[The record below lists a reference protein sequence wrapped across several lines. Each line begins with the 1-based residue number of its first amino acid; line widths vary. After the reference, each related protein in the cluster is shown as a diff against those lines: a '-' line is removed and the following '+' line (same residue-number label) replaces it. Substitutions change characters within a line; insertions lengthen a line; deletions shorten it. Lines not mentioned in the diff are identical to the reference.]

1 MLLKNII
8 KSINRR
14 LAYSVTVLTF
24 VLLTPST
31 FAADPSKGKELY
43 QKCIACH
50 GADGYG
56 KKSQQAPMLAGQHS
70 WYTAKQITDIKN
82 KVRENANAN
91 KMYPF
96 VKNLQDSEIEDLAA
110 YIETLPKK

>member
-1 MLLKNII
+1 MNF
-8 KSINRR
+8 ING
-14 LAYSVTVLTF
+14 LILSVLGLSFSYSSL
-24 VLLTPST
+24 
-31 FAADPSKGKELY
+31 AADAAKGKDLY

-56 KKSQQAPMLAGQHS
+56 KKSQAAPMLAGQHS
-70 WYTAKQITDIKN
+70 WYTSKQIKDIKN
-82 KVRENANAN
+82 KVRENANTN

-96 VKNLQDSEIEDLAA
+96 VKNLTDNEIEDLAA

>member
-1 MLLKNII
+1 MI
-8 KSINRR
+8 K
-14 LAYSVTVLTF
+14 TVLF
-24 VLLTPST
+24 CLVNFYSFYALS
-31 FAADPSKGKELY
+31 ADSSKGKELY

-70 WYTAKQITDIKN
+70 WYITKQVNDIKN
-82 KVRENANAN
+82 KIRENSNAN

-96 VKNLQDSEIEDLAA
+96 VKNLSEQEIENLAA
-110 YIETLPKK
+110 YIELLPKK

>member
-1 MLLKNII
+1 MNLVRLILSVIVFLMNSYLL
-8 KSINRR
+8 
-14 LAYSVTVLTF
+14 
-24 VLLTPST
+24 
-31 FAADPSKGKELY
+31 AADVAKGKDLY

-70 WYTAKQITDIKN
+70 WYTSKQIKDIKN
-82 KVRENANAN
+82 KVRVSGNVN

-96 VKNLQDSEIEDLAA
+96 VKNLSDNEVEDLAT